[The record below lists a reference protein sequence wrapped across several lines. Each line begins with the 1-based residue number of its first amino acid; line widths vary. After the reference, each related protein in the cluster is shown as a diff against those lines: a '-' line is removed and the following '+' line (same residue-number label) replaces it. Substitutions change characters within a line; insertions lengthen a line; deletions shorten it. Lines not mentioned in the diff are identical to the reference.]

1 MERHVARMITLLARK
16 SQSYIGNT
24 LSKYNLS
31 AAEQPFFMA
40 LQFKQGQTQEEMTA
54 LVSVDKAAT
63 ARAVKSL
70 EDKGYLIRIQDCR
83 DRRQNRIYPTEA
95 ANQIAD
101 DVRRELSL
109 FNELL
114 TRGIDGQTVGL
125 VYEALVKMEE
135 NFKDIYDARA
145 EEAWQGG
152 VYNGSDKNA

>member
-24 LSKYNLS
+24 LSQYNLS

-40 LQFKQGQTQEEMTA
+40 LQFQQGQTQEELTA

-70 EDKGYLIRIQDCR
+70 EEKGYVIRVQDSR

-101 DVRRELSL
+101 AVRRELFL

-114 TRGIDGQTVGL
+114 TRGIDGQTVEL
-125 VYEALVKMEE
+125 VYEALMKMEE
-135 NFKDIYDARA
+135 NFKDIYNARA
-145 EEAWQGG
+145 EAGWQGG
-152 VYNGSDKNA
+152 VCNGSDKNA